1 MGTAYEVRQDGGS
14 LVLWHFRWGL
24 MPLYPVEDDPFV
36 TTYARP
42 CFIRLVRDENGEV
55 CSLTLSGNRVR
66 ELPFKEV

>member
-1 MGTAYEVRQDGGS
+1 
-14 LVLWHFRWGL
+14 